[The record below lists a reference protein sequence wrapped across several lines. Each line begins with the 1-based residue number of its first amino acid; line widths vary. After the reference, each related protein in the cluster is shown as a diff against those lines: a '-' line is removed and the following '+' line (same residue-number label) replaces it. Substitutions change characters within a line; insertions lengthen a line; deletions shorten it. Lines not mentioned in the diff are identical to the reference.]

1 MRSIEELINRQLNRW
16 EMERRRRE
24 EEIEKGVAVEIKP
37 IVTVSRQRGSRGAYI
52 AERLAEKLGYQ
63 LLYREII
70 DEICKSSG
78 YRRRVIESLD
88 DKVRSRM
95 ELWFEGIFKG
105 MYIDASDYFKQLYR
119 IIMSVSAHG
128 GVVVVGRAANFM
140 LSRDQGFHMRVVA
153 ARPVRIENLVRY
165 QQLTREQ
172 AEQEVRQFD
181 KSRAEFVESNFHVN
195 IDDPGAYD
203 LILNTTYVDV
213 DEAVQIVELGM
224 RSKRKTLSV

>member
-16 EMERRRRE
+16 EMERRQRE
-24 EEIEKGVAVEIKP
+24 EEIEKGVVPAVKP

-63 LLYREII
+63 LLHREII

-88 DKVRSRM
+88 AKVRSRM

-105 MYIDASDYFKQLYR
+105 MYIDSSDYFKQLYKV
-119 IIMSVSAHG
+119 IMSVTAHG

-140 LSRDQGFHMRVVA
+140 LSREQGFHMRVVA
-153 ARPVRIENLVRY
+153 AVPVRVQNLIKY
-165 QQLTREQ
+165 QHLSQEQ
-172 AEQEVRQFD
+172 AEQEIKHFD
-181 KSRAEFVESNFHVN
+181 RERADFVSSNFHMN

-203 LILNTTYVDV
+203 LIINTTFIDI
-213 DEAVQIVELGM
+213 ERAVRMAEIGINAKKEM
-224 RSKRKTLSV
+224 TLQ

>member
-16 EMERRRRE
+16 EMERRQRA
-24 EEIEKGVAVEIKP
+24 EEIEKGVAPEIKP

-52 AERLAEKLGYQ
+52 AERLADQLGYQ

-78 YRRRVIESLD
+78 YRRRIIESLD
-88 DKVRSRM
+88 DRVRSRM

-119 IIMSVSAHG
+119 IIMSVSEHG

-140 LSRDQGFHMRVVA
+140 LSRDHGFHVRVVA
-153 ARPVRIENLVRY
+153 AKPRRIANLVQY
-165 QQLTREQ
+165 EQLTPEQ
-172 AEQEVRQFD
+172 AEGEIRQYD
-181 KSRAEFVESNFHVN
+181 KSRGEFVESNFHMN
-195 IDDPGAYD
+195 IDDPSVYD
-203 LILNTTYVDV
+203 LVLNTTYLDV
-213 DEAVQIVELGM
+213 DEAVRIAELGM
-224 RSKRKTLSV
+224 QSKRKVLGS